1 MFALFVMPGFMPG
14 IHVLRPLI
22 ETKAWMRGTSPR
34 MTRRDLAATLNEKK
48 QGSKFMAALL
58 LSFAGA
64 GAGGALFGASGAVIG
79 RAVGALGGGLIDNA
93 LFGSLTRKTGTP

>member
-1 MFALFVMPGFMPG
+1 
-14 IHVLRPLI
+14 
-22 ETKAWMRGTSPR
+22 
-34 MTRRDLAATLNEKK
+34 MT
-48 QGSKFMAALL
+48 ALL